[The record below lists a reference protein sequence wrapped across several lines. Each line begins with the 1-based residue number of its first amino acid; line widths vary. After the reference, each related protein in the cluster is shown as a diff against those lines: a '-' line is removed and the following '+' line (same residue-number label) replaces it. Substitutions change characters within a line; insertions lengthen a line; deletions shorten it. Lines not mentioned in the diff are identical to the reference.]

1 MEELIKQMLKN
12 GYNIEYGQ
20 LSICQ
25 IKVNGWAKWQVYC
38 DNYRYHDAMIYE
50 YNDEALDSAVRDFM
64 NIKNGLDRDN
74 LKNSKRR
81 DISV

>member
-1 MEELIKQMLKN
+1 MLKN
-12 GYNIEYGQ
+12 GFTVEYGQ

-25 IKVNGWAKWQVYC
+25 IKVNSNAKWQVYC
-38 DNYRYHDAMIYE
+38 DNYRYADAYVYE
-50 YNDEALDSAVRDFM
+50 YTEDGLDSAINDFM

-81 DISV
+81 SISV